1 MCKPINANKTLLSFF
16 HFFMDIR
23 HLIKNLTYSTH
34 YKEFIRVFTPE
45 NGKTFYL
52 YFPFLLPLPILPSF
66 FSFSASSF
74 FGTLQHL
81 THPPAKSATLPL
93 NKMPIFEGAEPWHIN
108 FTLSCFISLW
118 NSAPAHLLSGKELR
132 PSSQEYVRFSGRSS
146 RHNVFILSCVGS
158 L

>member
-1 MCKPINANKTLLSFF
+1 MCKPINANKTLLSFIF
-16 HFFMDIR
+16 YGYQTFDKKLDVTQ
-23 HLIKNLTYSTH
+23 LIIS
-34 YKEFIRVFTPE
+34 EFIRVFTPE

-118 NSAPAHLLSGKELR
+118 ISAPAHLPSGKELS